1 RQCVGQCGVCKDRLV
16 YRLAYDGD
24 VAAGKGKRVGVSA
37 CRRLQSVIN
46 FVIAVSKSSLSSP
59 DADTPIRQYANT
71 PIRQYANTPIRQYAN
86 TPIRQYAN
94 TLPQPCAERSSSEYC
109 FYWSC

>member
-1 RQCVGQCGVCKDRLV
+1 MGQCGVCKDRLV

-59 DADTPIRQYANT
+59 DADTPIRR
-71 PIRQYANTPIRQYAN
+71 P
-86 TPIRQYAN
+86 AN